1 MQIDFAEN
9 FSTFYQDEIQ
19 SAHWNKT
26 QITVFTAA
34 LWQNGECLPAVLL
47 SNDLSPSKESIL
59 IFLENVLFSL
69 LQSDTKVL
77 HIQSDGPSSQFKN
90 NFIANCLSWF
100 EKTFN
105 AKVYWNF
112 FASSHGKGPVDGIG
126 DTIKQTAA
134 NVVTSHK
141 GMITDSSIFADA
153 VESISK
159 VKAFHITSQD
169 VAIRLAGFG
178 LCQLVKNAPALP
190 GISRAHHLEFLGNLV
205 KCTCT

>member
-1 MQIDFAEN
+1 MVQVPNSRITSLPIAFPGLKKHSMQK
-9 FSTFYQDEIQ
+9 STGI
-19 SAHWNKT
+19 
-26 QITVFTAA
+26 
-34 LWQNGECLPAVLL
+34 
-47 SNDLSPSKESIL
+47 
-59 IFLENVLFSL
+59 
-69 LQSDTKVL
+69 
-77 HIQSDGPSSQFKN
+77 
-90 NFIANCLSWF
+90 
-100 EKTFN
+100 
-105 AKVYWNF
+105 F

-141 GMITDSSIFADA
+141 GMITDSCIFADA